1 MSGESLVRT
10 EGEGVATSAESW
22 PHRIAMLGFLPNPQP
37 VPRDMTT
44 LIEGLVPAGVEVDLL
59 LPPRVCGNP
68 LDIRVPVGRYPLD
81 LSNSAAAA
89 VALDRYAGERRPDVI
104 LSNRD
109 KAGAVLVRLSGE
121 HALRIARIG
130 TNVMEKTK
138 GRHLLARWR
147 TRRRLAAVLAE
158 ADGLIA
164 VSEGACSALHRLLR
178 GRTVP
183 PIACVHSPIDM
194 DAINNSA
201 AAAAPHPW
209 LLQKDLPVILSAGRL
224 VRTKDYP
231 TLIKAFKRVLQR
243 RACRLMILGE
253 GRQRPKLESLI
264 GRLGLADAVA
274 LPGFV
279 PDPFPY
285 MARADLFVLSSRF
298 EGFGN
303 VLAEA
308 LAVGTTCV
316 STDCESGPRE
326 ILGDGRYGDLVPVGS
341 VSELANAISRSLERP
356 VEPQRLREAALRFER
371 DTVVAGFLETLRG
384 MAATSAV
391 SGPNISREAAKN
403 AK

>member
-1 MSGESLVRT
+1 MSDESPVRVG
-10 EGEGVATSAESW
+10 GEGTAASAERW
-22 PHRIAMLGFLPNPQP
+22 PRRIAMLGFLPNPQP

-44 LIEGLVPAGVEVDLL
+44 LIEGLVPARVEVDLL
-59 LPPRVCGNP
+59 LPPRVRGNP
-68 LDIRVPVGRYPLD
+68 LDIRVPVGRYCLD
-81 LSNSAAAA
+81 LSDPAAALA
-89 VALDRYAGERRPDVI
+89 ALDRYAGERRPDVI

-138 GRHLLARWR
+138 GKHLLARWR

-164 VSEGACSALHRLLR
+164 VSEGACSALHRLFR
-178 GRTVP
+178 GRTAP
-183 PIACVHSPIDM
+183 PIARVHSPIDM
-194 DAINNSA
+194 DAISKSA
-201 AAAAPHPW
+201 AAAARHPW
-209 LLQKDLPVILSAGRL
+209 LAEKDQPVILSAGRL

-231 TLIKAFKRVLQR
+231 TLIKAFERVLQHR
-243 RACRLMILGE
+243 DCRLMILGE
-253 GRQRPKLESLI
+253 GRQRRKLESLI
-264 GRLGLADAVA
+264 ERLGLADAVA

-279 PDPFPY
+279 PDPFPF

-308 LAVGTTCV
+308 LAVGTTCI

-326 ILGDGRYGDLVPVGS
+326 ILGDGRYGALVPVGS
-341 VSELANAISRSLERP
+341 VSGLANAISRSLERP
-356 VEPQRLREAALRFER
+356 AEPQRLREAALRFER
-371 DTVVAGFLETLRG
+371 DTVVDQFLRTLRA
-384 MAATSAV
+384 M
-391 SGPNISREAAKN
+391 RR
-403 AK
+403 